1 MTPYFRPA
9 DYPIADMMISALDHE
24 GADVS
29 ILDLGKDIK
38 DFDQLLLRAIVMRTC
53 TYIEFQIHPENDR
66 DWAPVIIRHLNLI
79 DIIVDKIKN
88 YAIIRNIRQ

>member
-24 GADVS
+24 GTDMS

-38 DFDQLLLRAIVMRTC
+38 DFDQLLLRALIFRIC
-53 TYIEFQIHPENDR
+53 TYIGFQTHSENDR
-66 DWAPVIIRHLNLI
+66 DWMPTIDRHLNLI
-79 DIIVDKIKN
+79 DSVLDKIKS
-88 YAIIRNIRQ
+88 